1 MAAGAT
7 NISRYG
13 YADLGLERVA
23 SDAGYTR
30 GALYHLFDNKEAL
43 VLSVVKW
50 VQSAWHDEVG
60 FLLADKTDPVETLI
74 AVARGS
80 AVYSRHDP
88 ARALTRLRPEF
99 AGKDHPIAKALEL
112 TNARRK
118 SFRLRL
124 AHLVPCRCPIRA
136 HPCPFVGP
144 CGFVCPTLPAVNG
157 AEREKRRIRPCFA
170 SRGLGVRVPLAPHGA
185 GVRPPAEWPLAR

>member
-7 NISRYG
+7 NISRNG
-13 YADLGLERVA
+13 YADLVLERVT

-30 GALYHLFDNKEAL
+30 GALYHHFDNKEAL

-60 FLLADKTDPVETLI
+60 FLLTDKTDPVETLI

-99 AGKDHPIAKALEL
+99 AGKNHPIAKALEL

-118 SFRLRL
+118 SFRIRL

-136 HPCPFVGP
+136 HPCPFGGSVWDRMP
-144 CGFVCPTLPAVNG
+144 YVAC
-157 AEREKRRIRPCFA
+157 
-170 SRGLGVRVPLAPHGA
+170 S
-185 GVRPPAEWPLAR
+185 